1 MSDDERRA
9 FKNLILLCKPHHD
22 LIDTRYPE
30 RYSVDDLA
38 QWKVDREGTSE
49 EPLDALGAVSAD
61 DLEVALLHGAQ
72 IRISGSV
79 VSLGGK
85 GGSAPRSG
93 GGGGGALGDGTGGS
107 GGRGG
112 DVINLDGLPGDAP
125 GAGGGGGGALA
136 PGAVG
141 GEGGGGGQI
150 VTTTIQVD
158 EGDSLEFEVGEG
170 GGPAEP
176 GRPTVVYRVS
186 SDGTHHFVARAEAGD
201 PGRSGAA
208 VLDAQLGPAVS
219 IAAAMFADVVQ
230 VRDSLLFVLGGGW
243 DQFSLD
249 VLPGRLTAPFVV
261 LAEAQPTQT
270 RPTELLFELRDDR
283 DIVRQEQRQVIAIPP
298 ASDPWRV
305 PVAILIDV
313 EVASPG
319 LWHMVVISGSVQL
332 ANVAL
337 RITESARKGVLA
349 E

>member
-1 MSDDERRA
+1 
-9 FKNLILLCKPHHD
+9 
-22 LIDTRYPE
+22 
-30 RYSVDDLA
+30 
-38 QWKVDREGTSE
+38 
-49 EPLDALGAVSAD
+49 
-61 DLEVALLHGAQ
+61 
-72 IRISGSV
+72 
-79 VSLGGK
+79 
-85 GGSAPRSG
+85 
-93 GGGGGALGDGTGGS
+93 
-107 GGRGG
+107 
-112 DVINLDGLPGDAP
+112 
-125 GAGGGGGGALA
+125 
-136 PGAVG
+136 
-141 GEGGGGGQI
+141 
-150 VTTTIQVD
+150 
-158 EGDSLEFEVGEG
+158 
-170 GGPAEP
+170 
-176 GRPTVVYRVS
+176 
-186 SDGTHHFVARAEAGD
+186 
-201 PGRSGAA
+201 
-208 VLDAQLGPAVS
+208 
-219 IAAAMFADVVQ
+219 MFADVVQ

-305 PVAILIDV
+305 PVAILIDLPGAQRLRACLIDV